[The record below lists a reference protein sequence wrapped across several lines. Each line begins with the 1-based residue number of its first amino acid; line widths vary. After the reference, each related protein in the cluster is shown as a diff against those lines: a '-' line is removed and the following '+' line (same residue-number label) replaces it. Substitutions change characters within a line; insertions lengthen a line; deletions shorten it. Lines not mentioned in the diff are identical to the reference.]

1 MQLGDDIVELITH
14 VRRPCEVRLCD
25 PQPFT
30 VVRKGNTGYPAGD
43 CFQSRRRRSK
53 NLQVCRSGWGML
65 EPAHEFKEIGG
76 VDVDGQ
82 SKALLLNLLGTTLK
96 HLIHRAFT
104 THGRHLC

>member
-1 MQLGDDIVELITH
+1 
-14 VRRPCEVRLCD
+14 
-25 PQPFT
+25 
-30 VVRKGNTGYPAGD
+30 
-43 CFQSRRRRSK
+43 
-53 NLQVCRSGWGML
+53 ML

-82 SKALLLNLLGTTLK
+82 SKALLLDLLGTTLK